1 MSNPT
6 SPSPLIDLNRK
17 EDLPTHDISEDNGKS
32 FPKSMAS
39 VANESSIVVTSISS
53 VSSGTQTVPKENEAK
68 ISKSPCVKKEPAQSF
83 TLPMKRP
90 ELYSGLGPWDF
101 LIDRS
106 NIPDET
112 EEGFDCKSN
121 EYHQHISKQKL
132 EEAIKGLEDIILKF
146 KKVIEETCSFDKNI
160 NKSSLSGEII
170 GYRSFAHIL

>member
-6 SPSPLIDLNRK
+6 SPSPLIDLN

-32 FPKSMAS
+32 FPNSMAS
-39 VANESSIVVTSISS
+39 VANESSIVVTSIST

-68 ISKSPCVKKEPAQSF
+68 ISRLPCVKKEPAQSF
-83 TLPMKRP
+83 ILPMKRP

-112 EEGFDCKSN
+112 EEGFDCKSK
-121 EYHQHISKQKL
+121 EYRQHISKQKL

-146 KKVIEETCSFDKNI
+146 KKVIKETCSFDKDI

-170 GYRSFAHIL
+170 GYRSSAHIL